1 MCHLGK
7 DGQVFACSVA
17 HVFVFLHDKG
27 NLPLKDREHAALGT
41 EMLNK
46 SALAEG
52 RKERELM
59 ASLRGRGCSP
69 RQKSQSFR
77 GLQAPPP
84 KYNWPKRGR

>member
-1 MCHLGK
+1 MQEKKGESRARFPEVTAGARVCHLGK
-7 DGQVFACSVA
+7 DGQVFACSLA
-17 HVFVFLHDKG
+17 HVLVFLHDKG

-59 ASLRGRGCSP
+59 ASP
-69 RQKSQSFR
+69 R
-77 GLQAPPP
+77 A
-84 KYNWPKRGR
+84 

>member
-17 HVFVFLHDKG
+17 HVLVFLHDKG
-27 NLPLKDREHAALGT
+27 NLPLKEHAALGT

-59 ASLRGRGCSP
+59 ASP
-69 RQKSQSFR
+69 R
-77 GLQAPPP
+77 A
-84 KYNWPKRGR
+84 